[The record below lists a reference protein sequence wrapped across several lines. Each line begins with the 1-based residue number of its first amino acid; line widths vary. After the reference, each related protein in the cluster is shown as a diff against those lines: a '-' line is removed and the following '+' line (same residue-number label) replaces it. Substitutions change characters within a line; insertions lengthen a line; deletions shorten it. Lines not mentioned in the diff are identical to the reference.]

1 MEVAR
6 NQTPE
11 SVHLFLASG
20 DVELVPLIDF
30 NSAVKASG
38 SEIQTIVQP
47 DTFNEIDESD
57 IEDITDLDMEKEIV
71 PESDIDEPLTSDY
84 DGEDKDEP
92 SVEQIANVIAY
103 MMKNKAFN

>member
-1 MEVAR
+1 MV
-6 NQTPE
+6 
-11 SVHLFLASG
+11 
-20 DVELVPLIDF
+20 DF
-30 NSAVKASG
+30 NSAIKASG

-71 PESDIDEPLTSDY
+71 PESDIDEPLTDNQV
-84 DGEDKDEP
+84 GEEKEEP